1 MTDNNPL
8 TYVLTTAK
16 LDATGHRWISQ
27 LSNYDFTISYRP
39 GQQNKDADA
48 LSRLPEIHSAETPLL
63 SSDVVAAGLKINE
76 RPVDALVE
84 TICCSLSVPDD
95 LNNATVFAVK
105 SSTWR
110 NWQKYQ
116 NDDLILRKVVS
127 AVQRQISV
135 EQMSA
140 EAKKL
145 WRQKNRLVLKQGVL
159 YRKRQNTEG
168 KEQLQ
173 LVLPNKYHAE
183 ALNAV
188 HDQMGHMGRE
198 RTQELLNDRFYWLS
212 ISKDVAKYI

>member
-1 MTDNNPL
+1 M
-8 TYVLTTAK
+8 
-16 LDATGHRWISQ
+16 
-27 LSNYDFTISYRP
+27 
-39 GQQNKDADA
+39 
-48 LSRLPEIHSAETPLL
+48 
-63 SSDVVAAGLKINE
+63 
-76 RPVDALVE
+76 
-84 TICCSLSVPDD
+84 
-95 LNNATVFAVK
+95 
-105 SSTWR
+105 R

-116 NDDLILRKVVS
+116 NDDSILRQVVA

-198 RTQELLNDRFYWLS
+198 RTQELLNDRFYWLN
-212 ISKDVAKYI
+212 ISKDVAKYISNCDRWLRRKSPDNQRAPLTSITRTYAVESCIHGLLDS